1 MSITT
6 IVLVLVQQVWIKWW
20 PRLSWCY
27 VYVCACLYDLPVCP
41 ILFASTRGGV
51 LITLM
56 AGEQV
61 LGVSLLVGATCG
73 GSLSL
78 APTRGFAAVSVGVA
92 HSHDTWQKPT
102 RSAVRLAKHLLSAL
116 TKVVFATSKV
126 MLHVAARRSM
136 ARKML

>member
-1 MSITT
+1 
-6 IVLVLVQQVWIKWW
+6 
-20 PRLSWCY
+20 
-27 VYVCACLYDLPVCP
+27 
-41 ILFASTRGGV
+41 
-51 LITLM
+51 M

-116 TKVVFATSKV
+116 TKVK
-126 MLHVAARRSM
+126 
-136 ARKML
+136 

>member
-1 MSITT
+1 MN
-6 IVLVLVQQVWIKWW
+6 
-20 PRLSWCY
+20 
-27 VYVCACLYDLPVCP
+27 
-41 ILFASTRGGV
+41 GV
-51 LITLM
+51 L
-56 AGEQV
+56 GE
-61 LGVSLLVGATCG
+61 SLLVGATCG

-78 APTRGFAAVSVGVA
+78 APTCGFAAVSVGVA
-92 HSHDTWQKPT
+92 DSHDTWQKPT